1 MGIRDTIDAASA
13 ELAILHTPRAGCG
26 GTTQTP
32 AEPRSR
38 RGRWRALVLLLVHA
52 AIAVH
57 IGLWLAGRRTLAP
70 LEPSEAGLIWTDGA
84 INAGLVFLVL
94 LVASTLIFGRFFCG
108 WACHVVALQD
118 ASAWLLGKLKVRP
131 KPVRSRLLMLV
142 PFLAAFEIFLAPG
155 LVRWLRGE
163 GMPELSWQLTT
174 TDLWARFPGPWMA
187 LLTFLAVGFFA
198 VWLLGQKGFCT
209 YGCPYG
215 ALFGVADRF
224 ARGRIRV
231 SDACEGCGHCT
242 AVCTSNVLVHK
253 EVREHGMVVD
263 PGCMKCMDC
272 VSACPKGAL
281 SFAFGPLPKKESK
294 RAASA
299 RRFDFVWQEEVALAL
314 LFVVGLYAFRGLYG
328 AVPFL
333 LAVTLA
339 VLFAF
344 LTVSFVRFV
353 RRRDFRLQHGMLR
366 RAGRVTAT
374 GGFAG
379 LGMLLFAGFTLHSTF
394 VQWHLRTGLAAIEE
408 AGAEPDAARRAEL
421 LRRGT
426 RGLALA
432 RDHGLAVPLDLERR
446 LGAAHFHLGDGAAA
460 AVHFARATQ
469 RTPDD
474 PFVWLELYRAHVA
487 TESFAKAAAAYD
499 AALNAEERGGAPLTP
514 ERAVQLAP
522 EVVELVRRAPE
533 AVEPT
538 LLFARLQA
546 AAGDRETAVQNLR
559 SLQQRHPGD
568 TRIAERLASLGA
580 P

>member
-1 MGIRDTIDAASA
+1 MGIRETIEAAAA
-13 ELAILHTPRAGCG
+13 ELPQVPAHRAGCG
-26 GTTQTP
+26 TTP
-32 AEPRSR
+32 GAPVEPRSK
-38 RGRWRALVLLLVHA
+38 RGRSRALVLLLVHV

-70 LEPSEAGLIWTDGA
+70 LEPSEAGLIWTEGVV
-84 INAGLVFLVL
+84 NAGLVFLVL

-118 ASAWLLGKLKVRP
+118 ASAWLLGKLKLRP
-131 KPVRSRLLMLV
+131 KPVRSRVLVLV

-155 LVRWLRGE
+155 VVRWLRGE

-187 LLTFLAVGFFA
+187 LATFLAVGFFA
-198 VWLLGQKGFCT
+198 VWLLGQKAFCT

-215 ALFGVADRF
+215 AFFGVADRF
-224 ARGRIRV
+224 AKGRIRV
-231 SDACEGCGHCT
+231 NDSCEGCGHCT
-242 AVCTSNVLVHK
+242 AVCTSNVVVHR

-281 SFAFGPLPKKESK
+281 SFSFGPLPKKGAK

-299 RRFDFVWQEEVALAL
+299 KRSDFSWKEETALAA
-314 LFVVGLYAFRGLYG
+314 LFVLGLYAYRGLYG

-333 LAVTLA
+333 LALTLA

-344 LTVSFVRFV
+344 LVVALVRFLA
-353 RRRDFRLQHGMLR
+353 RRDFRLQHGMLR
-366 RAGRVTAT
+366 RAGKVTPT

-379 LGMLLFAGFTLHSTF
+379 LGMLLFAGFTLHSTW
-394 VQWHLRTGLAAIEE
+394 VQWHLRTGLVAIEQS
-408 AGAEPDAARRAEL
+408 GAEPDTARRAEL
-421 LRRGT
+421 LREGAQRLV
-426 RGLALA
+426 RA

-446 LGAAHFHLGDGAAA
+446 LGAAHFRLGDGTTA
-460 AVHFARATQ
+460 AVYFARAAD
-469 RTPDD
+469 RAPAD
-474 PFVWLELYRAHVA
+474 PLVWLELYRARVLA
-487 TESFAKAAAAYD
+487 LDYAAAAAAYE
-499 AALNAEERGGAPLTP
+499 AALDAQQRAGVELTA
-514 ERAVQLAP
+514 ERAVELAP
-522 EVVELVRRAPE
+522 EIVELVRRAPE

-546 AAGDRETAVQNLR
+546 AAGDRDTAIQNLR
-559 SLQQRHPGD
+559 SLERRHPED
-568 TRIAERLASLGA
+568 PRIAARLRYLGA
-580 P
+580 H